1 MSGIKSSDFCLYRR
15 FVQSSLRDFGFGKV
29 RKGEMLKEE
38 AKMLVEAVEL
48 AASGMDGAQGV
59 VQAQVRMLEN
69 KLLGRPPQRE
79 PSRGGCLCCGRLLT
93 ADFVQGLLRDAVV
106 NVLWRM
112 VAGERLEY
120 GDPKLADLVARV
132 GEVSKSTFPMPR

>member
-1 MSGIKSSDFCLYRR
+1 MSGIKSSDFCLCRR

-69 KLLGRPPQRE
+69 KLLGRPPRRE

-120 GDPKLADLVARV
+120 GDPKLADLVAKV

>member
-1 MSGIKSSDFCLYRR
+1 MSGIKSSDFCLCRR

-38 AKMLVEAVEL
+38 AKMLVEAVKL

-69 KLLGRPPQRE
+69 KLLGRPPPRE

-93 ADFVQGLLRDAVV
+93 ADFVQGLLRDAVA

-120 GDPKLADLVARV
+120 GDPKLADLVAKV

>member
-1 MSGIKSSDFCLYRR
+1 M
-15 FVQSSLRDFGFGKV
+15 QSSLRDFGFGKV

-69 KLLGRPPQRE
+69 KLLGRPRRE

-120 GDPKLADLVARV
+120 GDPKLADLVAKV

>member
-1 MSGIKSSDFCLYRR
+1 M
-15 FVQSSLRDFGFGKV
+15 QSSLRDFGFGKV

-69 KLLGRPPQRE
+69 KLLGRPLKE
-79 PSRGGCLCCGRLLT
+79 PPRGCLCCGRLLT
-93 ADFVQGLLRDAVV
+93 ADFVQGLLRDAVA

-120 GDPKLADLVARV
+120 GDPKLADLVAKV

>member
-1 MSGIKSSDFCLYRR
+1 M
-15 FVQSSLRDFGFGKV
+15 QSSLRDFGFGKV

-69 KLLGRPPQRE
+69 KLLGRPPRRE

-120 GDPKLADLVARV
+120 GDPKLADLVAKV